1 MKDKRFL
8 RMPPLH
14 RCGWHAGA
22 AYKRQE
28 AAPSASERHEGPGQD
43 GMRPASPRM
52 SGLPV
57 LPLGLLLL
65 ALHAPQAPG
74 QPIGTDSSTYSP
86 LINEIQA
93 ILNEPPVP
101 SPVSNGMR
109 LASGREGL
117 AVLRPKRDSWP
128 HFLSPPQDRLSSNE
142 KFILR
147 VRAQPHTWVHSCL
160 GGGTSDMP
168 HHFAESQFFRL

>member
-1 MKDKRFL
+1 
-8 RMPPLH
+8 
-14 RCGWHAGA
+14 
-22 AYKRQE
+22 
-28 AAPSASERHEGPGQD
+28 
-43 GMRPASPRM
+43 M

-101 SPVSNGMR
+101 SP
-109 LASGREGL
+109 
-117 AVLRPKRDSWP
+117 
-128 HFLSPPQDRLSSNE
+128 DRLSSNE

-147 VRAQPHTWVHSCL
+147 NETFLKLNLDTFLNAT
-160 GGGTSDMP
+160 
-168 HHFAESQFFRL
+168 HHFADKGDKIRALLKEFKTGLPTPTAMEEDPISIKTGNWGDFRRKLNEYLYALKNRSGRDRFVSVDRASA